1 MQEINV
7 LNLKSCIFLICLFL
21 HTLIVFEST
30 NEIPVQ
36 VPKQHVLRNIA
47 IGVTSDWLEIKKI
60 EVFEASKST
69 QMEKNKNSGY
79 YFAFGQG

>member
-1 MQEINV
+1 MIR
-7 LNLKSCIFLICLFL
+7 LFL
-21 HTLIVFEST
+21 HTLIGVKST

-36 VPKQHVLRNIA
+36 VPKQHVLKNIA
-47 IGVTSDWLEIKKI
+47 IGITSDWLEIKKI

-79 YFAFGQG
+79 YFAFGKD